1 MSPVWAHEAYCNTDH
16 VAGPEACPSPR
27 DVSAD
32 SESSWTKLADRLEEL
47 SARLLRMAN
56 DARRRAHGEL
66 LEPEEHDEAPE
77 VLPEPLRLPE
87 RSEQ

>member
-1 MSPVWAHEAYCNTDH
+1 MSPVWSHDHYCNTDH
-16 VAGPEACPSPR
+16 VAGPEACPPPIYTPAAN
-27 DVSAD
+27 D
-32 SESSWTKLADRLEEL
+32 SSWDKLADRLEEL

-56 DARRRAHGEL
+56 DARRRARGEL
-66 LEPEEHDEAPE
+66 LEPEEAPE